1 MNKTYAADWG
11 CDDDYSLAQDKEI
24 MVLKKILLTIGV
36 LLGLAAGGV
45 AIWFFGFVNPRHYG
59 ADDFSN
65 LEHAASA
72 AVVLRTS
79 GERGELPFDKW
90 PLVYKEMGAKA
101 VRVYPT
107 GVIVKS
113 HGMFTLESGLY
124 FPSAAAAEKLHS
136 RLEHDDRHKYVV
148 EGIYSYRLKD

>member
-1 MNKTYAADWG
+1 M
-11 CDDDYSLAQDKEI
+11 
-24 MVLKKILLTIGV
+24 LKKILLALGV
-36 LLGLAAGGV
+36 LLGLAAGGL
-45 AIWFFGFVNPRHYG
+45 AIWFYGFVNPRHYG

-79 GERGELPFDKW
+79 GARGELLAEKW
-90 PLVYKEMGAKA
+90 PHIYTQMGAQA

-107 GVIVKS
+107 GVLVKL

-124 FPSAAAAEKLHS
+124 FPTAEAAVKLNS
-136 RLEHDDRHKYVV
+136 RLGQDDRYRYVV
-148 EGIYSYRLKD
+148 DGVYSYRLKD